1 MLLGRIRKTS
11 ENTEINIDI
20 YGNTIDPVQS
30 L

>member
-1 MLLGRIRKTS
+1 MLLGRTRKTS

-20 YGNTIDPVQS
+20 DGNTIDPVQS